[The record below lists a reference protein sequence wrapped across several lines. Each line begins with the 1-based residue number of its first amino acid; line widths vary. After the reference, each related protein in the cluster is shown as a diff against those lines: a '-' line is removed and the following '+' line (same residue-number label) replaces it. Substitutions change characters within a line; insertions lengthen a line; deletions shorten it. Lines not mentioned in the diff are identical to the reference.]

1 MMPSTEKDLTR
12 KDLNNILPSY
22 LINEVDCIKSDNEE
36 KKSKISEEFNI
47 LNSPFNNSGP
57 KSMNSSI
64 GPKTPSNSNSIE
76 SCKESTNVDFN
87 EISSDY
93 NINKKTQINQNNINE
108 IFEAKN
114 EYKNTKVDAN
124 NYYNNNNLINNINNY
139 SFSKSNI
146 NNENVL
152 NGVNI
157 NGNIWYL
164 IQSNYN
170 DKLYNSNFVE
180 NFKGNYIS
188 NSINFLSNSN
198 SNMNYIVQ
206 QNYYRIFPFLNN
218 YVNNKLSLQNQNV
231 NNEYESNIKKN
242 NFNVGINNYMKTGKN
257 NYPEGNIIKNYFSN
271 INNINIIENNF
282 INNSNYINNF
292 FNYSNSFLKQK
303 KFQQAY
309 NLQKNN
315 INLDDFI
322 KYINSLPMP
331 LVNFLCTQRG
341 ILEIKKKLDK
351 TSNEYK
357 ILLVNILGK
366 QGLLKIMNN
375 VYGNYFFQQL
385 IKNKDK
391 SFIELIITYIGEDLI
406 EISKDFQGT
415 FCIQALLDEISS
427 FEEEQNILNSIKDY
441 EMEMAFNKNATHVL
455 QKIVLL
461 FPDKHRLHLNEIIL
475 NNFIALSLDSNGI
488 CLIKIFMK
496 TNTLIS
502 NKKRIN
508 DKVTNNFIILA
519 ENPYGNY
526 GVQYLMELWKE
537 DELKDIKDKVEKN
550 IHELSLQQFSSNVV
564 EKAIEIFTNENRES
578 ILKKLCFEK
587 QFFINLINNKFG
599 KFVINKAIKFM
610 QVDMIN
616 EFEIT
621 LYRDINNNL
630 YKGKEKSKIKKLL
643 TKIKTCKKNNS
654 HYFYLNKVF

>member
-1 MMPSTEKDLTR
+1 MMLSTEKDLTR

-93 NINKKTQINQNNINE
+93 TINKKTQINQNNINE

-114 EYKNTKVDAN
+114 EYKNIKTDAN

-170 DKLYNSNFVE
+170 DKLYNSNFVD

-198 SNMNYIVQ
+198 CNMNYIVQ
-206 QNYYRIFPFLNN
+206 QNNYRIFPFLNN

-427 FEEEQNILNSIKDY
+427 FEEEQKILNSIKDY

-461 FPDKHRLHLNEIIL
+461 FPDKHRLNLNEIIL

-587 QFFINLINNKFG
+587 QIFINLINNKFG

-610 QVDMIN
+610 QIDMIN

-621 LYRDINNNL
+621 LYKDINNNL

-654 HYFYLNKVF
+654 FNFM

>member
-76 SCKESTNVDFN
+76 SCKESTNVDFD

-654 HYFYLNKVF
+654 H

>member
-1 MMPSTEKDLTR
+1 MMPSTEKDLSR

-152 NGVNI
+152 NDVNI
-157 NGNIWYL
+157 NGNIGYL

-170 DKLYNSNFVE
+170 DKLYNSNFVD

-391 SFIELIITYIGEDLI
+391 SFIELIITYIAEDLI

-427 FEEEQNILNSIKDY
+427 FEEEQKILNSIKDY

-643 TKIKTCKKNNS
+643 TKIKTCKKNYS
-654 HYFYLNKVF
+654 H

>member
-1 MMPSTEKDLTR
+1 MPSTEKDLSR

-57 KSMNSSI
+57 KSMASSI

-76 SCKESTNVDFN
+76 NFKESTNVDFN
-87 EISSDY
+87 EISPDY
-93 NINKKTQINQNNINE
+93 NINIKTQINQNNINE

-114 EYKNTKVDAN
+114 EYKNIKTDAN

-139 SFSKSNI
+139 SFLKSNI

-152 NGVNI
+152 NGANI

-170 DKLYNSNFVE
+170 DKLYNSNFVD

-206 QNYYRIFPFLNN
+206 QNNYRIFPFLNN

-292 FNYSNSFLKQK
+292 FNYSNSFPKQK

-391 SFIELIITYIGEDLI
+391 SFIELIITYIAEDLI

-427 FEEEQNILNSIKDY
+427 FEEEQKILNSIKDY

-461 FPDKHRLHLNEIIL
+461 FPDKHRLNLNEIIL

-599 KFVINKAIKFM
+599 KFVINKAIIFM

-654 HYFYLNKVF
+654 H

>member
-76 SCKESTNVDFN
+76 SCKESTNVDFD

-114 EYKNTKVDAN
+114 EYKNIKTDAN

-170 DKLYNSNFVE
+170 DKLYNSNFVD

-292 FNYSNSFLKQK
+292 FNYSNSFPKQK

-357 ILLVNILGK
+357 VLLVNILGK

-391 SFIELIITYIGEDLI
+391 SFIELIITYIAEDLI

-427 FEEEQNILNSIKDY
+427 FEEEQKILNSIKDY

-621 LYRDINNNL
+621 LYKDINNNL

-654 HYFYLNKVF
+654 H

>member
-1 MMPSTEKDLTR
+1 MMPSTEKDLSR

-47 LNSPFNNSGP
+47 LNSPFNNSGQ

-93 NINKKTQINQNNINE
+93 NINKKKQINQNNINE

-114 EYKNTKVDAN
+114 EYKNIKTDAN
-124 NYYNNNNLINNINNY
+124 NYNNNNNLINNINNY

-170 DKLYNSNFVE
+170 DKLYNSNFVD

-198 SNMNYIVQ
+198 CNMNYIIQ
-206 QNYYRIFPFLNN
+206 QNNYRIFPFLNN

-242 NFNVGINNYMKTGKN
+242 NFNFGINNYMKTGKN
-257 NYPEGNIIKNYFSN
+257 NYPEGNIIKNNFIN

-292 FNYSNSFLKQK
+292 FNYSNSFPKQK

-309 NLQKNN
+309 NQQKNN

-391 SFIELIITYIGEDLI
+391 SFIELIITYIAEDLI

-427 FEEEQNILNSIKDY
+427 FEEEQKILNSIKDY

-461 FPDKHRLHLNEIIL
+461 FPDKHRLNLNEIIL

-526 GVQYLMELWKE
+526 GVQYLMELWNE
-537 DELKDIKDKVEKN
+537 DELKDIKDKVEEN

-643 TKIKTCKKNNS
+643 KKIKTCKKNNS
-654 HYFYLNKVF
+654 H

>member
-1 MMPSTEKDLTR
+1 MMPSTEKDLSR

-57 KSMNSSI
+57 KSMISSI

-93 NINKKTQINQNNINE
+93 NINKKAQINQNNINE

-114 EYKNTKVDAN
+114 EYKNIKTDAN

-152 NGVNI
+152 NDVNI
-157 NGNIWYL
+157 NGNIGYL

-170 DKLYNSNFVE
+170 DKLYNSNFVD

-198 SNMNYIVQ
+198 SNMNYIIQ
-206 QNYYRIFPFLNN
+206 QNNYRIFPFLNN

-292 FNYSNSFLKQK
+292 FNYSNSFPKQK

-357 ILLVNILGK
+357 VLLVNILGK
-366 QGLLKIMNN
+366 QGLQKIMNN

-391 SFIELIITYIGEDLI
+391 SFIELIITYIAEDLI

-427 FEEEQNILNSIKDY
+427 FEEEQKILNSIKDY

-654 HYFYLNKVF
+654 H

>member
-57 KSMNSSI
+57 KSMASSI
-64 GPKTPSNSNSIE
+64 GPKTPSNSNSTE

-114 EYKNTKVDAN
+114 EYKNIKTDAN

-152 NGVNI
+152 NDVNI
-157 NGNIWYL
+157 NGNIGYL

-170 DKLYNSNFVE
+170 DKLYNSNFVD

-188 NSINFLSNSN
+188 NSINFLRNSN
-198 SNMNYIVQ
+198 CNMNYIIQ
-206 QNYYRIFPFLNN
+206 QNNYRIFPFLNN

-292 FNYSNSFLKQK
+292 FNYSNSFPKQK

-357 ILLVNILGK
+357 VLLVNILGK

-391 SFIELIITYIGEDLI
+391 SLIELIITYIGEDLI
-406 EISKDFQGT
+406 EISKDFKGT

-427 FEEEQNILNSIKDY
+427 FEEEQKILNSIKDY

-461 FPDKHRLHLNEIIL
+461 FPDKHRLNLNEIIL

-654 HYFYLNKVF
+654 H

>member
-1 MMPSTEKDLTR
+1 MMPSTEKDLSR

-47 LNSPFNNSGP
+47 LNSPFNNSGQ

-114 EYKNTKVDAN
+114 EYKNIKTDAN

-170 DKLYNSNFVE
+170 DKLYNSNFVD

-206 QNYYRIFPFLNN
+206 QNIYRIFPFLNN

-292 FNYSNSFLKQK
+292 FNYSNSFPKQK

-309 NLQKNN
+309 NQQKNN

-357 ILLVNILGK
+357 VLLVNILGK

-391 SFIELIITYIGEDLI
+391 SFIELIITYIAEDLI

-427 FEEEQNILNSIKDY
+427 FEEEQKILNSIKDY

-461 FPDKHRLHLNEIIL
+461 FPDKHRLNLNEIIL

-526 GVQYLMELWKE
+526 GVQYLMELWNE
-537 DELKDIKDKVEKN
+537 DELKDIKDKVEEN

-654 HYFYLNKVF
+654 H

>member
-1 MMPSTEKDLTR
+1 MMPSTEKDLSR

-22 LINEVDCIKSDNEE
+22 LINEVDSIKSDNEE

-57 KSMNSSI
+57 KSINGSI
-64 GPKTPSNSNSIE
+64 GLKTPTNSNSIE
-76 SCKESTNVDFN
+76 NFKESPNVDFN
-87 EISSDY
+87 EISPDY

-108 IFEAKN
+108 IFETN
-114 EYKNTKVDAN
+114 SEYKNIKADAN
-124 NYYNNNNLINNINNY
+124 NYYNKNNLINNINNNY
-139 SFSKSNI
+139 SFSNSNI
-146 NNENVL
+146 DKENVL
-152 NGVNI
+152 NNVII
-157 NGNIWYL
+157 NGNIGYL

-170 DKLYNSNFVE
+170 DELYNSNFVN

-198 SNMNYIVQ
+198 CNMNYIVQ
-206 QNYYRIFPFLNN
+206 QNNYRIFPFLNN
-218 YVNNKLSLQNQNV
+218 HVNNKLSLQNQNV

-242 NFNVGINNYMKTGKN
+242 NFNVGINNYMKNNKN

-271 INNINIIENNF
+271 INNFNIIENNF

-292 FNYSNSFLKQK
+292 YNYSNSFLKQK
-303 KFQQAY
+303 QFQPENKAY
-309 NLQKNN
+309 NQQKNN

-351 TSNEYK
+351 TSNEFK
-357 ILLVNILGK
+357 VLLVNILGK
-366 QGLLKIMNN
+366 QGLRKIMNN
-375 VYGNYFFQQL
+375 IYGNYFFQQL

-391 SFIELIITYIGEDLI
+391 SFIELIITYIAEDLI

-427 FEEEQNILNSIKDY
+427 FEEEQKILNCIQDY

-461 FPDKHRLHLNEIIL
+461 FPDKHRLYLNEIIL

-587 QFFINLINNKFG
+587 QIFINLINNKFG

-621 LYRDINNNL
+621 LYKDINNNL

-654 HYFYLNKVF
+654 Y

>member
-76 SCKESTNVDFN
+76 SCKESTNVDFD

-114 EYKNTKVDAN
+114 EYKNIKTDAN

-170 DKLYNSNFVE
+170 DKLYNSNFVD

-292 FNYSNSFLKQK
+292 FNYSNSFPKQK

-391 SFIELIITYIGEDLI
+391 SFIELIITYIAEDLI

-427 FEEEQNILNSIKDY
+427 FEEEQKILNSIKDY

-621 LYRDINNNL
+621 LYKDINNNL

-654 HYFYLNKVF
+654 H

>member
-1 MMPSTEKDLTR
+1 MMPSTEKDLSR

-114 EYKNTKVDAN
+114 EYKNIKTDAN

-152 NGVNI
+152 NDVNI
-157 NGNIWYL
+157 NGNIGYL

-170 DKLYNSNFVE
+170 DKLYNSNFVD

-206 QNYYRIFPFLNN
+206 QNNYRIFPFLNN

-271 INNINIIENNF
+271 INNFNIIENNF

-391 SFIELIITYIGEDLI
+391 SFIELIITYIAEDLI

-427 FEEEQNILNSIKDY
+427 FEEEQKILNSIKDY

-654 HYFYLNKVF
+654 H

>member
-170 DKLYNSNFVE
+170 DKLYNSNFVD

-427 FEEEQNILNSIKDY
+427 FEEEQKILNSIKDY

-461 FPDKHRLHLNEIIL
+461 FPDKHRLNLNEIIL

-654 HYFYLNKVF
+654 H

>member
-64 GPKTPSNSNSIE
+64 GLKTRSNSNSIE

-114 EYKNTKVDAN
+114 EYKNIKTDAN

-139 SFSKSNI
+139 FFSKSNI

-152 NGVNI
+152 NDVNI
-157 NGNIWYL
+157 NGNIGYL

-170 DKLYNSNFVE
+170 DKLYNSNFVD

-198 SNMNYIVQ
+198 CNMNYIVQ
-206 QNYYRIFPFLNN
+206 QNNYRIFPFLNN

-292 FNYSNSFLKQK
+292 FNYSNSFPKQK

-357 ILLVNILGK
+357 VLLVNILGK

-391 SFIELIITYIGEDLI
+391 SFIELIITYIAEDLI

-427 FEEEQNILNSIKDY
+427 FEEEQKILNSIKDY

-587 QFFINLINNKFG
+587 QIFINLINNKFG

-654 HYFYLNKVF
+654 H